1 MGFSPWGTTMHR
13 ELNRRSL
20 LQLGAYAGLAA
31 TAPRWLRAQSPA
43 IPDRVLQGRAASVDK
58 PIATTKLYDNVYLLL
73 QGVGGNMVLQTGS
86 DGNVLI
92 DSNFS
97 TAVPK
102 IREAISSVSKDAP
115 DALINTHWHYDH
127 TDGNELLHAA
137 GFTIF
142 AHQNTR
148 KRMSAAQ
155 PIPFFHIVMPA
166 SPTAALPTITFDQ
179 SMHAWHNGDSLD
191 LVHFDPAHTDS
202 DIYIHFHNAN
212 VLHLGDIWFNGM
224 YPFFDE
230 ATGGVIAGM
239 IQASGKALAVADNNT
254 KIVPGH
260 GPLGS
265 KADLQKYHD
274 MLSAIRDKVAAIK
287 ASGASEQE
295 AIARKPTA
303 DFDPVW
309 SKGFFVNG
317 DIFTGLVYRTI

>member
-1 MGFSPWGTTMHR
+1 MLQPF
-13 ELNRRSL
+13 NRRSF
-20 LQLGAYAGLAA
+20 LQVAA
-31 TAPRWLRAQSPA
+31 VAAASAFAPRWARSQAAAL
-43 IPDRVLQGRAASVDK
+43 PDRILQARAAALNA
-58 PIATTKLYDNVYLLL
+58 PISTTKLYDNVYLL
-73 QGVGGNMVLQTGS
+73 QNGVGGNMALQTGA
-86 DGNVLI
+86 DGNILV
-92 DSNFS
+92 DSSFATNVAK
-97 TAVPK
+97 T
-102 IREAISSVSKDAP
+102 REAIAAVSHDAP

-230 ATGGVIAGM
+230 ATGGIIGGM